1 MIRVMRRTGA
11 RVAIALC
18 SAALAATGLSARPE
32 RAQQVEGAQDN
43 WPRFRGTE
51 GGVAADHPSLP
62 DVWGPKENI
71 VWTINVPGR
80 SWSSPVVWGD
90 HVFITTAINTGE
102 TETLLPVASYV
113 SRSNGGTMTF
123 MDVSKPSA
131 AHRWIVY
138 DIDFNTGRIR
148 WERTVRTGVPAKSRH
163 LKNSY
168 AAETPVTDGE
178 RVYAYFGDVGLFA
191 FDMEG
196 KPLWSKP
203 MDAFEM
209 QTGFGHA
216 KSPVIDDRHV
226 YIVNDN
232 EEQSFIVAFDKRTG
246 TQVWRTDRNEKSN
259 WTTPLVWR
267 NERRTEIVTAAT
279 GGVRSYDVNGTL
291 LWELTGMST
300 FAVPS
305 PVTSNGLLYVMSG
318 YTASPLRPVYAI
330 RAGAAGD
337 ISLKAEETSN
347 AFIVWADRTLGTFNP
362 SPLVYRGCLYVLHDR
377 GFLTCSDPAT
387 GKPIYGRQR
396 LSTDTATFT
405 ASPWAYNGKVFA
417 LSEDGDTY
425 VIQAGPEFKVLGK
438 NSLNEM
444 ALATP
449 AVARGSLIVR
459 TASKLYRISRAN

>member
-1 MIRVMRRTGA
+1 
-11 RVAIALC
+11 
-18 SAALAATGLSARPE
+18 
-32 RAQQVEGAQDN
+32 
-43 WPRFRGTE
+43 
-51 GGVAADHPSLP
+51 
-62 DVWGPKENI
+62 
-71 VWTINVPGR
+71 
-80 SWSSPVVWGD
+80 
-90 HVFITTAINTGE
+90 
-102 TETLLPVASYV
+102 
-113 SRSNGGTMTF
+113 
-123 MDVSKPSA
+123 
-131 AHRWIVY
+131 
-138 DIDFNTGRIR
+138 
-148 WERTVRTGVPAKSRH
+148 VRTGVPAKSRH

-191 FDMEG
+191 FDLEG

-216 KSPVIDDRHV
+216 QSPVVDDRHV

-246 TQVWRTDRNEKSN
+246 NQVWRTDRNEKSN
-259 WTTPLVWR
+259 WTTPLVWK

-279 GGVRSYDVNGTL
+279 GGVRSYDVNGRL

-305 PVTSNGLLYVMSG
+305 PIAANGLLYVMSG
-318 YTASPLRPVYAI
+318 YPAYPLRPVYAI
-330 RAGAAGD
+330 RPGAAGN
-337 ISLKAEETSN
+337 ISLRPDETSN
-347 AFIVWADRTLGTFNP
+347 ESIVWADRTLGTFHP

-377 GFLTCSDPAT
+377 GFLTCSDAAT

-396 LSTDTATFT
+396 ISTDTATFT

-459 TASKLYRISRAN
+459 TASKLYRISKSN

>member
-1 MIRVMRRTGA
+1 MREMRA
-11 RVAIALC
+11 CLAITLC
-18 SAALAATGLSARPE
+18 GAALGATVLAARPE
-32 RAQQVEGAQDN
+32 RAQRVERAQND
-43 WPRFRGTE
+43 WPRFRGAE

-62 DVWGPKENI
+62 DAWGPSQNI
-71 VWTINVPGR
+71 VWTIDVPGR

-90 HVFITTAINTGE
+90 HVFITTAINTVE
-102 TETLLPVASYV
+102 NEALLPVASYV
-113 SRSNGGTMTF
+113 SRSNGGPMTF
-123 MDVSKPSA
+123 MDVSKPTAS
-131 AHRWIVY
+131 HRWVVY
-138 DIDFNTGRIR
+138 DVDFTTGRIR

-216 KSPVIDDRHV
+216 KSPVVDDRHV

-232 EEQSFIVAFDKRTG
+232 EEQSFIAAFDKRTG
-246 TQVWRTDRNEKSN
+246 NQVWRTDRKEKSN

-305 PVTSNGLLYVMSG
+305 PIAANGLLYVMSG
-318 YTASPLRPVYAI
+318 YPAYPLRPVYAI
-330 RAGAAGD
+330 RAGASGD
-337 ISLKAEETSN
+337 ISLKPDETGN
-347 AFIVWADRTLGTFNP
+347 AFIVWADRTLGTFHP

-377 GFLTCSDPAT
+377 GFLTCSDAST

-396 LSTDTATFT
+396 ISTDTATFT

-459 TASKLYRISRAN
+459 TVSKLYRISSDRR

>member
-1 MIRVMRRTGA
+1 MSA
-11 RVAIALC
+11 RVAAVVC
-18 SAALAATGLSARPE
+18 GAALGVSVLS
-32 RAQQVEGAQDN
+32 AQDN
-43 WPRFRGTE
+43 WPRFRGSE
-51 GGVAADHPSLP
+51 AGVAADHPSLP
-62 DVWGPKENI
+62 DVWGPSQNI
-71 VWTINVPGR
+71 VWKIDVPGR
-80 SWSSPVVWGD
+80 SWSSPIVWGD
-90 HVFITTAINTGE
+90 HIFITTAINTADI
-102 TETLLPVASYV
+102 ETLLPVASYV

-131 AHRWIVY
+131 SHRWIVY
-138 DIDFNTGRIR
+138 DVDFRTGKIR

-196 KPLWSKP
+196 KALWSKP

-216 KSPVIDDRHV
+216 KSPVVDDRHV

-246 TQVWRTDRNEKSN
+246 NQVWRTDRNEKSN
-259 WTTPLVWR
+259 WTTPLVWK
-267 NERRTEIVTAAT
+267 NDRRTEIVTAAT

-291 LWELTGMST
+291 LWELSGMST
-300 FAVPS
+300 FDVPS
-305 PVTSNGLLYVMSG
+305 PMTANGLLYIMSG
-318 YTASPLRPVYAI
+318 YPANSLRPVYAI
-330 RAGAAGD
+330 RPGATGD
-337 ISLKAEETSN
+337 ISLKADETSN
-347 AFIVWADRTLGTFNP
+347 AFIVWADRTLGTFHP

-377 GFLTCSDPAT
+377 GFLTCNDAAT
-387 GKPIYGRQR
+387 GKSIYGRQR
-396 LSTDTATFT
+396 ISTDTATFT

-438 NSLNEM
+438 NTLNEM

-449 AVARGSLIVR
+449 AVTRGSLIVR
-459 TASKLYRISRAN
+459 TASKLYRISKSN

>member
-1 MIRVMRRTGA
+1 ME
-11 RVAIALC
+11 
-18 SAALAATGLSARPE
+18 LS
-32 RAQQVEGAQDN
+32 G
-43 WPRFRGTE
+43 
-51 GGVAADHPSLP
+51 SL
-62 DVWGPKENI
+62 
-71 VWTINVPGR
+71 
-80 SWSSPVVWGD
+80 GD
-90 HVFITTAINTGE
+90 HVFITTAINTVE

-113 SRSNGGTMTF
+113 SRSNGGPMTF

-131 AHRWIVY
+131 SHRWVVY
-138 DIDFNTGRIR
+138 DVDFRTGRIR
-148 WERTVRTGVPAKSRH
+148 WERTVHIGVPVKSRH
-163 LKNSY
+163 LKNSW

-178 RVYAYFGDVGLFA
+178 RVYVYVGDVGLFA

-196 KPLWSKP
+196 RPLWSKP

-216 KSPVIDDRHV
+216 KSPVVDDRHV

-246 TQVWRTDRNEKSN
+246 NQVWRTNRDEKSN

-291 LWELTGMST
+291 LWELSGMST

-305 PVTSNGLLYVMSG
+305 PVAANGLLYVMSG

-330 RAGAAGD
+330 RPGATGD
-337 ISLKAEETSN
+337 ISLEADATSN
-347 AFIVWADRTLGTFNP
+347 AFIAWSDRTLGTFHP

-377 GFLTCSDPAT
+377 GFLTCNDAGT
-387 GKPIYGRQR
+387 GRPIYGRQR
-396 LSTDTATFT
+396 ISTDTATFT

-425 VIQAGPEFKVLGK
+425 VIQAGPEFKVLGR
-438 NSLNEM
+438 NSLGEM

-449 AVARGSLIVR
+449 AVAHGSLIIR
-459 TASKLYRISRAN
+459 TASKLRRISHDEK